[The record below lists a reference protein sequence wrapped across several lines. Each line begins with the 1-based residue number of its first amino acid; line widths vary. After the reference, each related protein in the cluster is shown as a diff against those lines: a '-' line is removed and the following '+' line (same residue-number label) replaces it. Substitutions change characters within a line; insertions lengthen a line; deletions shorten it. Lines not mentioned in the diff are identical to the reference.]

1 MNKSIVEPWETEELS
16 TGHYVHLEQSQTVRS
31 NTLRIVFL
39 HGLTQNLE
47 CWRGTAERIVSS
59 NHLRAD
65 CVLIDMIGHGKTPTP
80 GGIASR
86 VRPDVMCRQVQRV
99 LEQIG
104 WMSTPSSSSPSHA
117 SASKITL
124 AGLSL
129 GGAVS
134 LLWSEQHLDSVA
146 RIVRVAAAGLDETWY
161 QSPLSSLP
169 FLCRSTG
176 LPNLISGLSSRLTT
190 TSLVR
195 NQCLLQLLSQATAIH
210 QVQYLTIHLCPSLLS
225 LFFLLLL
232 LLLLLFHFHFQYIH
246 ITQTTFLG
254 YVWCGMSAPSYGVN
268 QKMPEML
275 KDLGV
280 TVAVVAGTL
289 DFVHRPHIKRWRPDA
304 ILLKYGWEHVL
315 ICNLLDRMRLD
326 EREDLW
332 WVSSRGGD
340 KEIASK
346 L

>member
-225 LFFLLLL
+225 LLVVVVVVVVSFSFS
-232 LLLLLFHFHFQYIH
+232 FSFSFSIH
-246 ITQTTFLG
+246 TYYTDYLSRICLVRDECAVLWCESKNARNVKRSWCDCGCGGRDIGFCSSSAHQEMEAGCDSFK
-254 YVWCGMSAPSYGVN
+254 VWMGACINM
-268 QKMPEML
+268 
-275 KDLGV
+275 
-280 TVAVVAGTL
+280 
-289 DFVHRPHIKRWRPDA
+289 
-304 ILLKYGWEHVL
+304 
-315 ICNLLDRMRLD
+315 
-326 EREDLW
+326 
-332 WVSSRGGD
+332 
-340 KEIASK
+340 
-346 L
+346 